1 MYEKVRKKNEPEIK
15 CDHRELKA
23 MKENEGIGAHMLGG
37 RDSFV
42 VKKINIFMD
51 LVCDRECEKQMDGS
65 ELVFNWQ

>member
-1 MYEKVRKKNEPEIK
+1 
-15 CDHRELKA
+15 
-23 MKENEGIGAHMLGG
+23 MLGG

-42 VKKINIFMD
+42 VKEINIFMD